1 MPRSGRPPDWHTA
14 RHRRSTRWLG
24 LVMDQSLVALG
35 LALIATGAATRFA
48 VWAGVGAIRCV
59 CELRPMARVED
70 TMLSTGDPRT
80 FAPDLYNGMTRLE
93 RRQIAN
99 AYEGRVLLQGQGKRY
114 YPDDE
119 PPESV
124 AKRSFQSG
132 MATTSLVLSA
142 PFIMVCAGAISFLN
156 AGDRNATTISIA
168 GASGVVVALV
178 LGFWLVRLRQIR
190 RYFATSPAV
199 DDVEAQAAISMVGH
213 VGSDGDETD
222 LGSQAGER
230 PAMPNGDL
238 GRVLG
243 VWLAALA
250 IWVAWSFVRF
260 SVLIPVAMTVAA
272 AAVSVTT
279 IASTRRRRSRR

>member
-1 MPRSGRPPDWHTA
+1 
-14 RHRRSTRWLG
+14 
-24 LVMDQSLVALG
+24 
-35 LALIATGAATRFA
+35 
-48 VWAGVGAIRCV
+48 
-59 CELRPMARVED
+59 VEA

-93 RRQIAN
+93 RRQISN

-119 PPESV
+119 APESV

-168 GASGVVVALV
+168 GASGAAVALV
-178 LGFWLVRLRQIR
+178 LGFWLVRLQQIR
-190 RYFATSPAV
+190 RYFETHPAAG
-199 DDVEAQAAISMVGH
+199 DVEARSAISVVGH
-213 VGSDGDETD
+213 DGSGGGEAD

-230 PAMPNGDL
+230 PATSNGDIGRML
-238 GRVLG
+238 GF
-243 VWLAALA
+243 WFPALA
-250 IWVAWSFVRF
+250 IWVAWSVVRF
-260 SVLIPVAMTVAA
+260 SVLVPVVMTVAA
-272 AAVSVTT
+272 AVVSATT
-279 IASTRRRRSRR
+279 LASPPRRRSRR